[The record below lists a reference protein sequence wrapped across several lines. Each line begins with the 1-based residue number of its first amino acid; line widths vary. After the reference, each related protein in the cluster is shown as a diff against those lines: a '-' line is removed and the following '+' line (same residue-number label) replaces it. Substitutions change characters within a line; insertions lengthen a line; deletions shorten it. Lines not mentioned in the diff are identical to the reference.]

1 MLTNLDERTI
11 ELIEKEYLINDLPW
25 SLGYSGGKD
34 SSALLKLTYN
44 AVLNL
49 KNRNKI
55 ITIVYCDT
63 GVEIPIL
70 RDFVYKTFDKFKNEI
85 LENQLPFKV
94 KIVEPKL
101 ENRFF
106 SKLIGKGY
114 PPPTNKFRWCT
125 DRLRVMP
132 IQQLQNNN
140 KNENIVLVGIR
151 QGESKERDK
160 IISRHNTK
168 NPYYFKQTNFPK
180 VKIFAPII
188 DYKIS
193 DIWSILKNN
202 KSPNSINGIELES
215 IYLDAGTN
223 QIDFKDISSP
233 SLEKGKFGC
242 WVCTVVRKDKAVSY
256 LIENGHNKLIPLFNF
271 RNLIYDMR
279 SIEQYRC
286 KWRRNGVKGFGP
298 FTIEA
303 RKLILNELLKAQIAS
318 GYNLIE
324 DKEID
329 YIKEQWLA
337 DQNSLTYKE

>member
-160 IISRHNTK
+160 IISKT
-168 NPYYFKQTNFPK
+168 
-180 VKIFAPII
+180 
-188 DYKIS
+188 
-193 DIWSILKNN
+193 
-202 KSPNSINGIELES
+202 
-215 IYLDAGTN
+215 
-223 QIDFKDISSP
+223 
-233 SLEKGKFGC
+233 
-242 WVCTVVRKDKAVSY
+242 
-256 LIENGHNKLIPLFNF
+256 
-271 RNLIYDMR
+271 
-279 SIEQYRC
+279 
-286 KWRRNGVKGFGP
+286 
-298 FTIEA
+298 
-303 RKLILNELLKAQIAS
+303 
-318 GYNLIE
+318 
-324 DKEID
+324 
-329 YIKEQWLA
+329 
-337 DQNSLTYKE
+337 